1 MITHINTAEEFKD
14 FIKDGLVIIDFFAT
28 WCGPC
33 RMLTPVLE
41 DIDQEYEGKL
51 KIGKIDVDS
60 LSDIAQM
67 YNVFSIP
74 TLLFIKNGELKAT
87 QVGYIPQKS
96 LKRLIDK
103 NF

>member
-67 YNVFSIP
+67 YNVFSM
-74 TLLFIKNGELKAT
+74 
-87 QVGYIPQKS
+87 
-96 LKRLIDK
+96 
-103 NF
+103 